1 MRSERLLALLLLLQT
16 HGQTSARELAER
28 LEVSVRTVMR
38 DIEALS
44 AAGVPVYTE
53 RGPHG
58 GIALV
63 PGYRTDVSGLT
74 ADETRALF
82 VLLSDSAHADL
93 GLGQAMGSALR
104 KIMAVLPEVHRPE
117 ADLASR
123 RVLIEPDR
131 WHTGATPAPV
141 PGLACLQDAVFG
153 DQRLRVRYRHGR
165 DGSERSYTL
174 DAYGLVNKAGVW
186 YLVADHQTR
195 PKLFR
200 ADRVVTASVL
210 SEQARLRPGVELQH
224 VWRDLRREVENVER
238 PVKVTVRVAPDTLA
252 RFLRVHHTELAA
264 PAGTHSRPDTE
275 ATELTLQFRSLGHA
289 TTLLSFG
296 PKVEVVDPPELQDAL
311 RATAQA
317 TAALYPPTAPATLA
331 RPPDGS

>member
-38 DIEALS
+38 DVEALS

-53 RGPHG
+53 RGARG

-104 KIMAVLPEVHRPE
+104 KIMAVLPEVHRPD

-123 RVLIEPDR
+123 RVFIEPDR
-131 WHTGATPAPV
+131 WRTGAAPAPV
-141 PGLACLQDAVFG
+141 PELARLQDAVFG
-153 DQRLRVRYRHGR
+153 DRRLRVRYRHGR

-186 YLVADHQTR
+186 YLVADHQAR

-200 ADRVVTASVL
+200 ADRLVTARVL

-224 VWRDLRREVENVER
+224 VWQDLRREVENLER
-238 PVKVTVRVAPDTLA
+238 PVKVTVRVAVDSRT
-252 RFLRVHHTELAA
+252 RFLRVHQTELTD
-264 PAGTHSRPDTE
+264 PEGVHGIHDGDGPDTP
-275 ATELTLQFRSLGHA
+275 ATELTLRFHSLGHA
-289 TTLLSFG
+289 TILLAFG
-296 PKVEVVDPPELQDAL
+296 PEVEVIDPPELRNAL
-311 RATAQA
+311 REAAQA
-317 TAALYPPTAPATLA
+317 TAALYPETVPIE
-331 RPPDGS
+331 

>member
-1 MRSERLLALLLLLQT
+1 MEAL
-16 HGQTSARELAER
+16 TSARELAER

-38 DIEALS
+38 DVEALS

-53 RGPHG
+53 RGARG

-104 KIMAVLPEVHRPE
+104 KIMAVLPEVHRPD

-123 RVLIEPDR
+123 RVFIEPDR
-131 WHTGATPAPV
+131 WRTGAAPAPV
-141 PGLACLQDAVFG
+141 PELARLQDAVFG
-153 DQRLRVRYRHGR
+153 GRRLRVHYRHGR

-186 YLVADHQTR
+186 YLVADHQAR

-200 ADRVVTASVL
+200 ADRLVTARVL
-210 SEQARLRPGVELQH
+210 PEQARLRPGVELQH
-224 VWRDLRREVENVER
+224 VWQDLRREVETLER
-238 PVKVTVRVAPDTLA
+238 PVKVTVRVAADSLTRFRLVHQTDLTNAEDIPDGPDT
-252 RFLRVHHTELAA
+252 R
-264 PAGTHSRPDTE
+264 
-275 ATELTLQFRSLGHA
+275 ATELTLRFHSLGHA
-289 TTLLSFG
+289 AILLAFG
-296 PKVEVVDPPELQDAL
+296 PKVEVIDPPELRNAL
-311 RATAQA
+311 REAAQA
-317 TAALYPPTAPATLA
+317 TAALYPETVPVE
-331 RPPDGS
+331 